1 MRQRIRARHLSAV
14 LTILLAAPM
23 HAQQPG
29 TLVADLLTDIQE
41 VQRKLT
47 SLAQAIPADRWSWR
61 PGQGV
66 RSVGEVY
73 LHVAADNYLLPTGL
87 GTPAPAGTGIVGSD
101 YATVQAFERKS
112 LPKDATVAEL
122 ERSFAHLRRS
132 MEAVSSAPMTGTVT
146 MFGQEFSRQGF
157 LILTTTHLHEHLGQL
172 IAYARSLGVVP
183 PWSQGG

>member
-1 MRQRIRARHLSAV
+1 MRHWIRIRFLSAAAT
-14 LTILLAAPM
+14 LLLAAPL

-29 TLVADLLTDIQE
+29 TLVADLLTDIDQ
-41 VQRKLT
+41 VRQKLT

-87 GTPAPAGTGIVGSD
+87 GTPAPGETGIKGDD
-101 YATVQAFERKS
+101 YATVQAYEGKPLS
-112 LPKDATVAEL
+112 KEAIIAEM
-122 ERSFAHLRRS
+122 ERSFAHLRRA
-132 MEAVSSAPMTGTVT
+132 MEATSVGPMSGTVS
-146 MFGQEFSRQGF
+146 MFGQSFSRQGF